1 MLRAAILASSCL
13 FHLQDDVQD
22 VVLEEMFCFMPLLTQ
37 PLIGFVPLPQSAG
50 GKRGGLATALGLVL
64 CLVVAAAV
72 WNVYVRCRPETRVEP
87 WRDDLEADG
96 ARDDDLEAD
105 GARGDDRGDRI
116 CPPTVVAPPH

>member
-1 MLRAAILASSCL
+1 
-13 FHLQDDVQD
+13 
-22 VVLEEMFCFMPLLTQ
+22 MFCFMPLLSQ

-96 ARDDDLEAD
+96 ARDDD
-105 GARGDDRGDRI
+105 RGDRI
-116 CPPTVVAPPH
+116 CPPDGGGSPTLKSQ